1 MKIKKWHVNHPGVPW
16 LPPQPSAANI
26 NIMNEPSGP
35 STWLPP
41 EPRTLPPTVI
51 GTQPSLRGPGTSEWR
66 VQETLGAINPGDNW
80 IPYGIF
86 VWKSDSTPILGTFTS
101 ATFFWCEFFF
111 ENENSGNSQIA
122 ATILAPPGVA
132 IAQMRWTFA
141 WASLWMTRCWQK
153 ASDWYSWQEPDLPYS
168 FILIFQGPTN
178 WVSYLLCEPF
188 P

>member
-1 MKIKKWHVNHPGVPW
+1 MFLIFSFLADIGSYLLHGVHIV
-16 LPPQPSAANI
+16 LVSNAAQICRTLGEVSDRDVSNSASPSA
-26 NIMNEPSGP
+26 
-35 STWLPP
+35 
-41 EPRTLPPTVI
+41 
-51 GTQPSLRGPGTSEWR
+51 LRGIPGCQWPSDIFEEPTIIA
-66 VQETLGAINPGDNW
+66 AINPGDNW